1 MDVVPSSYEMEFK
14 YGQQEINRI
23 FCDEAFLFTV
33 KRF

>member
-14 YGQQEINRI
+14 DGQQEINRI